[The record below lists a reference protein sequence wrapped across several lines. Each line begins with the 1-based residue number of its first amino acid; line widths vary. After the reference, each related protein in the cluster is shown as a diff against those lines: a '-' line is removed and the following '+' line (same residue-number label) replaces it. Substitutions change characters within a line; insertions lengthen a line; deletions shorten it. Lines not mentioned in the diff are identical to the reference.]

1 MKSLKICLTIVPD
14 PMPTINLATSIAT
27 NLACCTLPNDCGTS
41 DIIEYNRFPEANN
54 TEQIIE
60 AGLIVPK

>member
-1 MKSLKICLTIVPD
+1 MKSLNICKTMVPD

-27 NLACCTLPNDCGTS
+27 NLACCTLPIDCGTN
-41 DIIEYNRFPEANN
+41 DIMEYNRFPAANN
-54 TEQIIE
+54 IEHIVE